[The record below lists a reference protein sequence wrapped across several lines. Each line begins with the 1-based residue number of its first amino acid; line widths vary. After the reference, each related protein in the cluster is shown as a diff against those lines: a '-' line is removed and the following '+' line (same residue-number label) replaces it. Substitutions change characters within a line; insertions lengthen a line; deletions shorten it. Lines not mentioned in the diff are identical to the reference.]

1 MGGAGGFV
9 VWHHLGRVPT
19 SCLVSLK
26 RWTCAGLIILF
37 CDKNGCGIQ
46 KVASTHPPTYPPIH
60 PPTYPP
66 THPTHPPIHPSTHP
80 PIHPS
85 TLPPRHAIHHQLRE
99 QYGEFAGS
107 LGPHLPEPHGELAHG
122 SEPHDSPAAPMN
134 YVSEPCSEFATFLCS
149 SRPDL
154 FGAFALCAP
163 LRAEPNAK

>member
-1 MGGAGGFV
+1 MDAEFRR
-9 VWHHLGRVPT
+9 WLAPT
-19 SCLVSLK
+19 HPP
-26 RWTCAGLIILF
+26 IHP
-37 CDKNGCGIQ
+37 
-46 KVASTHPPTYPPIH
+46 STHPPIH
-60 PPTYPP
+60 PP

-134 YVSEPCSEFATFLCS
+134 YVSEEGRYGLVDKTHPSCV
-149 SRPDL
+149 RPGL
-154 FGAFALCAP
+154 NT
-163 LRAEPNAK
+163 RVQH

>member
-1 MGGAGGFV
+1 MDAEFRR
-9 VWHHLGRVPT
+9 WLAPT
-19 SCLVSLK
+19 HPP
-26 RWTCAGLIILF
+26 IHP
-37 CDKNGCGIQ
+37 
-46 KVASTHPPTYPPIH
+46 STHPPIH
-60 PPTYPP
+60 PP